1 MVHTEETADRYRWV
15 ILGVLWVTY
24 IVVFLNRLSV
34 GPLAPFFKD
43 DLGITSTKVGLVMSA
58 AAFGYM
64 LSMFPIGW
72 VVDRIGGRLPM
83 VAGELIAG
91 ACMLGLFLVTSY
103 TGLLMLMFV
112 TGLGC
117 GFLLPAT
124 SQGVIV
130 WFPLRER
137 ATVMGLKQTAVNIG
151 GIITAATLPTVAL
164 ALGWR
169 YGFLFLGILAIAIG
183 AIAFILYKDPPISAT
198 GSAGSAAA
206 DDDAVPL
213 LAILKSREI
222 WLLALCGFC
231 MTWVEMAL
239 IAHLVLYLTEVLLF
253 GVVAA
258 GGLLAMTEVAGAVA
272 RPGGGLLSD
281 RVFGGNRK
289 KVFALIAGTTSIMCL
304 IVGLFAPHLSWS
316 LYPVLLILGMGS
328 ISFGGV
334 WLTLLSEFGGRRG
347 AGKAVGL
354 GGMITLAGAAVGP
367 PVFGYIVDTTG
378 SYTGAW
384 ISLACGG
391 AVCLLLLVFVRESKR
406 RI

>member
-1 MVHTEETADRYRWV
+1 MAQTEEITDRYRWV

-43 DLGITSTKVGLVMSA
+43 DLGITSTKVGLIMSA
-58 AAFGYM
+58 AALGYM
-64 LSMFPIGW
+64 VSMFPTGW
-72 VVDRIGGRLPM
+72 VVDKIGARWPI

-91 ACMLGLFLVTSY
+91 MCMIGLFFVTSY
-103 TGLLMLMFV
+103 TGLLLLMFI

-117 GFLLPAT
+117 GFLLPST
-124 SQGVIV
+124 TQGVMA
-130 WFPLRER
+130 WFPLKER

-151 GIITAATLPTVAL
+151 GIITATTLPSVAL

-169 YGFLFLGILAIAIG
+169 YGFLFLGILAIAIS
-183 AIAFILYKDPPISAT
+183 ATALILYKEPPTTSRSSL
-198 GSAGSAAA
+198 GSQAG
-206 DDDAVPL
+206 DMEVPL
-213 LAILKSREI
+213 VEILKSREI
-222 WLLALCGFC
+222 WLLAFCGFC

-239 IAHLVLYLTEVLLF
+239 IAHLVLYLTEVMLF

-289 KVFALIAGTTSIMCL
+289 RVFILMAGTTSTMCL
-304 IVGLFAPHLSWS
+304 IMGFLGPYLSWS
-316 LYPVLLILGMGS
+316 LYPALLILGMGS

-347 AGKAVGL
+347 AGRAVGL

-367 PVFGYIVDTTG
+367 PFFGFIVDATG
-378 SYTGAW
+378 SYTWAW
-384 ISLACGG
+384 LSLAFGG
-391 AVCLLLLVFVRESKR
+391 ALCALLLVFVRESKR
-406 RI
+406 KI

>member
-1 MVHTEETADRYRWV
+1 MVQGEGTADRYRWV

-43 DLGITSTKVGLVMSA
+43 DLGITSTRVGLVMSA

-64 LSMFPIGW
+64 LSMLPIGW
-72 VVDRIGGRLPM
+72 VVDKIGARWPL
-83 VAGELIAG
+83 VAGEVIAG
-91 ACMLGLFLVTSY
+91 MCMIGLFFVTSY
-103 TGLLMLMFV
+103 TALLTLMFI

-151 GIITAATLPTVAL
+151 GIITAATLPSIAL

-169 YGFLFLGILAIAIG
+169 YGFLFLGILAIG
-183 AIAFILYKDPPISAT
+183 IAVVALALYRDPGSFSNR
-198 GSAGSAAA
+198 SAGSAAA
-206 DDDAVPL
+206 DDAVSL
-213 LAILKSREI
+213 FEILKSREI
-222 WLLALCGFC
+222 WLIACCGFC
-231 MTWVEMAL
+231 MTWIEMAL

-289 KVFALIAGTTSIMCL
+289 TVFILMAGTTSIMCSAVAFL
-304 IVGLFAPHLSWS
+304 GPYLSWL
-316 LYPVLLILGMGS
+316 LYPALLLLGLGS

-334 WLTLLSEFGGRRG
+334 WLTLLSEFGGRLG

-354 GGMITLAGAAVGP
+354 GGMITIAGGALGP
-367 PVFGYIVDTTG
+367 PFFGFIVDTTH
-378 SYTGAW
+378 SYRWAW
-384 ISLACGG
+384 LSLAFGG
-391 AVCLLLLVFVRESKR
+391 ALCLMLLLFVKESKR
-406 RI
+406 KI

>member
-1 MVHTEETADRYRWV
+1 MINTEETADRYRWI

-72 VVDRIGGRLPM
+72 LVDRIGARLPM

-91 ACMLGLFLVTSY
+91 ACMLGLFFVTSY
-103 TGLLMLMFV
+103 TGLLTLMFV

-183 AIAFILYKDPPISAT
+183 AIALILYKDSPISAT
-198 GSAGSAAA
+198 GSVGSAAA
-206 DDDAVPL
+206 DDAVPL
-213 LAILKSREI
+213 LEIIKSREI

-289 KVFALIAGTTSIMCL
+289 KVFALMAGTTSIMCL

-316 LYPVLLILGMGS
+316 LYPVLLILGMGVS
-328 ISFGGV
+328 VLVAFGSPFCPS
-334 WLTLLSEFGGRRG
+334 SEVEGGRERPW
-347 AGKAVGL
+347 GL
-354 GGMITLAGAAVGP
+354 VA
-367 PVFGYIVDTTG
+367 
-378 SYTGAW
+378 
-384 ISLACGG
+384 
-391 AVCLLLLVFVRESKR
+391 
-406 RI
+406 